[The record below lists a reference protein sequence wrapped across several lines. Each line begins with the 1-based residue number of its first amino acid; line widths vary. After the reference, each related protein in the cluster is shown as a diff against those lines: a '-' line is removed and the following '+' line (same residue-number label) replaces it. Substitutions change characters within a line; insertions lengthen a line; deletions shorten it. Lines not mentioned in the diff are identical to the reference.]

1 MNRLYDRSIYGMAWL
16 AGALLVAMMVMI
28 VVDVVMRNPPFSLQS
43 PWWLFTFTEYS
54 LLLIPCLGAPWLVR
68 EKGHVFVEIALMY
81 LGARGRR
88 VALRLIAIVCVA
100 ICLILAWYGIE
111 VTWRDFAEARQDTRA
126 VDVPR
131 WMVVVWI
138 PLAFLFM
145 AIEFARFLW
154 RGENFLGLT
163 IDSTGTSSPER

>member
-1 MNRLYDRSIYGMAWL
+1 MKRLYDRIVYGMAWL
-16 AGALLVAMMVMI
+16 AGFLLVAMMVMI
-28 VVDVVMRNPPFSLQS
+28 VADVVMRNPPFSLQS

-54 LLLIPCLGAPWLVR
+54 LLLVPCLGAPWLVR
-68 EKGHVFVEIALMY
+68 EKGHVFVEILLMY
-81 LGARGRR
+81 LGGRGRR
-88 VALRLIAIVCVA
+88 IAMRLIAIVCVL
-100 ICLILAWYGIE
+100 ICLILAWYGAE
-111 VTWRDFAEARQDTRA
+111 VTVRDFTEARQDTRA

-131 WMVVVWI
+131 WIVIVWI

-163 IDSTGTSSPER
+163 IESSSAPAREP